1 MTYLFAPM
9 MVELSPNRN
18 IGIVK
23 KIRQLGGNTGNLI
36 WFESIKRNI
45 KYDFIGQRL
54 SPDMGISNIV
64 FPMANQINVQDKSL
78 EFYSLQTKDYHGR
91 VTMIGLGAQLTKE
104 LSTPKKLVAALPQEQ
119 KNALKE
125 LSSRTEIM
133 GIRGSITA
141 ECLEL
146 MGIRNYRIIGCPSF
160 YMKCDEGG
168 DIFKASADKLCVSW
182 GSVDYA
188 KEQYVREF
196 FRRNSST
203 GGGDILLLQAM
214 DDFPRTLYEGAN
226 LLDRHI
232 KSRYPDIDVSPQ
244 EIEFYIKT
252 QGHMFFDWDTW
263 QDFLKK
269 EQFTLSVG
277 CRFHGNM
284 MSFLSGIPTLWIVHD
299 SRTYEL
305 CEAMALPCITLEQ
318 AAKMESREQF
328 AECCVYGEKF
338 YENRENMQ
346 QTYEA
351 FLRENGIERI

>member
-1 MTYLFAPM
+1 MIYLFAPI
-9 MVELSPNRN
+9 VWNASQDEN
-18 IGIVK
+18 IDAVTRI
-23 KIRQLGGNTGNLI
+23 QLVGGNTGNI
-36 WFESIKRNI
+36 VWFEAARRNMRHDYVDTHLPNDVRI
-45 KYDFIGQRL
+45 T
-54 SPDMGISNIV
+54 NIII
-64 FPMANQINVQDKSL
+64 PMANQLNVQDESL
-78 EFYSLQTKDYHGR
+78 EFCSSQIKNYHGR
-91 VTMIGLGAQLTKE
+91 VTMVGLGAQLTDE
-104 LSTPKKLVAALPQEQ
+104 LNTPRKLMAALPQER
-119 KNALKE
+119 KNILKE
-125 LSSRTEIM
+125 LSFRTETI

-146 MGIRNYRIIGCPSF
+146 MGITNYRIIGCPSF
-160 YMKCDEGG
+160 YLRCDTEKP
-168 DIFKASADKLCVSW
+168 DKRVAADKICVSW
-182 GSVDYA
+182 GSVNYA

-203 GGGDILLLQAM
+203 EKGDILLLQAM

-226 LLDRHI
+226 LLERHI

-244 EIEFYIKT
+244 EIEFYIKM

-263 QDFLKK
+263 QAFLKK
-269 EQFTLSVG
+269 ERFTLSVG

-284 MSFLSGIPTLWIVHD
+284 MSYLAGIPTLWIVHD